1 MHVSKSLR
9 EMESQQEIQQQIQQE
24 EDVDQQ
30 HAAEDQ
36 NAGNKEDEEVYAE
49 LKVLAYKVC

>member
-1 MHVSKSLR
+1 
-9 EMESQQEIQQQIQQE
+9 MESQQEIQQQIQQE